1 MVVVSVLLT
10 PRYNVQWWNYAGCG
24 GTVPAMAAPREWWLF
39 TNSPVRHEFIVGV
52 VVSVLASASP
62 GRSRDVIVRGEWL
75 SHRGLP
81 APRVRIPLPR
91 PPGVGSRA
99 LDPIRGGELTP
110 FRGPHVMVGV
120 IVRVSISLNE
130 VWAVLSHPE

>member
-62 GRSRDVIVRGEWL
+62 GRSRDVTVWGGQVSLAGLLLPWSWL
-75 SHRGLP
+75 CCPNLP
-81 APRVRIPLPR
+81 WL
-91 PPGVGSRA
+91 G
-99 LDPIRGGELTP
+99 
-110 FRGPHVMVGV
+110 
-120 IVRVSISLNE
+120 
-130 VWAVLSHPE
+130 